1 MKKRSI
7 KKAASLLSLGT
18 LAVVGLS
25 LFGSL
30 AGGKPQNT
38 SIKDKYYPNYSTLDQ
53 CLDAAKELNIDIA
66 AEGDVLLKNDGSLPL
81 RGNERI
87 SVFGSNSVALVGGG
101 SYSHDALTLPQALRE
116 EGFRVNP
123 TLEQHYLDQGNSASS
138 GPMSSGGGITPQ
150 ANDFNGSVEGSLK
163 EYSDAAIIVLSRD
176 AGEGGDIARVTSE
189 KATDEDIAS
198 HRALGTYTKTASS
211 GGNQGGMPFSEG
223 TNETTSYQ
231 AKHTLMLT
239 EEERALIKKVK
250 GQFKKIC
257 VVLNTSNVM
266 EIGELKDDPQI
277 NSIIHIGRP
286 GEDGLVAL
294 ARILNGEVNPSGHLV
309 DEWVRD
315 LTADPTWENFGDNSQ
330 TGSSHR
336 YYYGADGKL
345 SFNRPQYNDNG
356 EIVQGAISDDWTD
369 LGVDYEEDIYLGYRY
384 YQTYYEDKYNAA
396 TSDAEREAAQKW
408 YDDHVTYGF
417 GYGLSY
423 TTFSLNIQG
432 VYKDEAL
439 KNALPTTLNGSE
451 LASSKGNAADIKTLY
466 IPVEVE
472 NTGKVSGKQTVQIYV
487 SSPYTKGGIEKA
499 SHDLVGYG
507 KTDVLQPG
515 EKETVIVKVNV
526 QDFASFDY
534 NDKNNDGVKG
544 DYELDK
550 GTYTIRALTSSHRDL
565 SVDAKESTMDDVDE
579 FSFRIENTVHQ
590 HLDDF
595 SSKELKNLFTTD
607 DGKYTHIGEDGKE
620 QVNSLRTADMMQD
633 GKDAEKLMTRAD
645 FDKTFPKHPEEVTV
659 QKDDGTGTEKKNA
672 LIFKKEIYDRWQ
684 NTDTA
689 RLTHVLDKQIDTSSD
704 GIRVYGALQDKESDP
719 WYMSEADFNTVAS
732 DWTQAKD
739 KTSRTITL
747 KFKDLNGLDYDDPKF
762 DTFLNQLT
770 WDEITALSTESRA
783 STVALDDF
791 GKPKSVDQ
799 DGPNCFDNLYQWC
812 DETVIA
818 ATWNTDLGYLDGQI
832 VGSMAL
838 LTGNTGWYGPGMDM
852 HRSAFSGRN
861 NEYYSQDGIQGGYMA
876 ASVVRGAQ
884 EKGCNAMIKHL
895 AFNDQETNRGGQ
907 SLYTWQSEQ
916 NIRQNELKM
925 FQMAIQEGG
934 AQAGMSGYGRI
945 QGIVNQSNWY
955 LNTGLLQNQWG
966 WHGFMI
972 TDGFLGM
979 RWCTT
984 IDQMVRAGNG
994 IVYKTEPWYDLL
1006 SGEWDSTKRS
1016 GKGNV
1021 VYKADMT
1028 DKNAPYKESYMQYY
1042 YARKVAH
1049 SVLWATANS
1058 NNYQNGFAQLALQGG
1073 SLGSIKAFE
1082 SANLTV
1088 GLDATLL
1095 GNDSFATYSISK
1107 GALPLGLELDEKT
1120 GKITGSAKKEGTYQ
1134 FTISVTLDNYVTKTA
1149 DYSITVNS
1157 AFSLVEGSDEFDKM
1171 EVGKEFQA
1179 QYESSVFTTEGGKYD
1194 TIEYTVKDGSL
1205 PDGVTLSK
1213 DGLISGKPTKAG
1225 TFTLTIA
1232 VKATKKS
1239 SGGGFPFA
1247 SSDSPISAPVMNAD
1261 MPGGFPGFG
1270 GGDTVTEA
1278 DFSVTFTV
1286 KGNEVEEP
1294 KEDFSGEIKALK
1306 AEIEALKNKGSDTSA
1321 LEARIAALEGKT
1333 PADYSKD
1340 IEELKKEIEDLRKS
1354 SSSGCSGSVVAAT
1367 SAVVS
1372 LGMLGLGLALK
1383 KKKEEK

>member
-7 KKAASLLSLGT
+7 KKGASVLSYST
-18 LAVVGLS
+18 LALVGLS

-30 AGGKPQNT
+30 AGGKTQHT
-38 SIKDKYYPNYSTLDQ
+38 TIKDKFYPNYSTLDQ
-53 CLDAAKELNIDIA
+53 CLDAAKELDIDIA
-66 AEGDVLLKNDGSLPL
+66 GEGDVLLKNDGTLPL
-81 RGNERI
+81 KGNERI

-116 EGFRVNP
+116 EGFKVNP
-123 TLEQHYLDQGNSASS
+123 TLEKHYLDQGNSASS
-138 GPMSSGGGITPQ
+138 GPMSSGGGITSQ

-176 AGEGGDIARVTSE
+176 AGEGGDIARITSE
-189 KATDEDIAS
+189 EATEEDKAA
-198 HRALGTYTKTASS
+198 HRALGTYSKTIK
-211 GGNQGGMPFSEG
+211 NEDG
-223 TNETTSYQ
+223 TESKTSFT

-239 EEERALIKKVK
+239 KEERDLIKKVK
-250 GQFKKIC
+250 GQFDKIC

-277 NSIIHIGRP
+277 NSIINIGRP
-286 GEDGLVAL
+286 GEDGLIAL
-294 ARILNGEVNPSGHLV
+294 ARILNGSINPSGHLV
-309 DEWVRD
+309 DEWPRD

-336 YYYGADGKL
+336 YYYGKDGKL
-345 SFNRPQYNDNG
+345 SFNRPQFDDSGN
-356 EIVQGAISDDWTD
+356 IVQGAISDDWID

-396 TSDAEREAAQKW
+396 TNDSERQSAQKW
-408 YDDHVTYGF
+408 YDDHVAYGF

-423 TTFSLNIQG
+423 TTFSMNIKG
-432 VYKDEAL
+432 AFKDEEL
-439 KNALPTTLNGSE
+439 KNALPSQLNGSE
-451 LASSKGNAADIKTLY
+451 FDSKKGKEADIKTLY

-507 KTDVLQPG
+507 KTNILQPG
-515 EKETVIVKVNV
+515 ERETIVVKVNV
-526 QDFASFDY
+526 QDFASYDY
-534 NDKNNDGVKG
+534 NDKNKDGIKG
-544 DYELDK
+544 DYELDQ
-550 GTYTIRALTSSHRDL
+550 GEYTIRALSSSHRDL
-565 SVDAKESTMDDVDE
+565 SVNAKESKDDDVDE
-579 FSFRIENTVHQ
+579 FSFSIQNTAHLR
-590 HLDDF
+590 LDDF
-595 SSKELKNLFTTD
+595 SNKELSNLFTTD
-607 DGKYTHIGEDGKE
+607 DGKYTCIGKDGKE
-620 QVNSLRTADMMQD
+620 QVNSLRTADMMQEGENGD
-633 GKDAEKLMTRAD
+633 PEVLMSRAD
-645 FDKTFPKHPEEVTV
+645 FDSTFPRHPNEVTV
-659 QKDDGTGTEKKNA
+659 EKDDGTGKEKKNA
-672 LIFKKEIYDRWQ
+672 LVFKKEIYDRWQ
-684 NTDTA
+684 NTDTS
-689 RLTHVLDKQIDTSSD
+689 RLTHVLDKQVDTSSD
-704 GIRVYGALQDKESDP
+704 GIRVYSALEDKETDP
-719 WYMSEADFNTVAS
+719 WYMTKAEFDEVAK
-732 DWTQAKD
+732 DYTQAKD

-747 KFKDLNGLDYDDPKF
+747 KFKDLNGLDYDDPKY
-762 DTFLNQLT
+762 DEFLNQLT

-791 GKPKSVDQ
+791 GKPKSIDQ

-1006 SGEWDSTKRS
+1006 SGEWDETKRN

-1021 VYKADMT
+1021 VYKADLT
-1028 DKNAPYKESYMQYY
+1028 DKNAQYQESYMQYY

-1058 NNYQNGFAQLALQGG
+1058 NNYQNGFAELALKGG
-1073 SLGSIKAFE
+1073 NLGNIKAFE
-1082 SANLTV
+1082 SADLNV
-1088 GLDATLL
+1088 GLDANLL

-1107 GALPLGLELDEKT
+1107 GSLPEGLELDEKT
-1120 GKITGSAKKEGTYQ
+1120 GKITGKATKEGDYS
-1134 FTISVTLDNYVTKTA
+1134 FTLSVIIDNYVTKSAT
-1149 DYSITVNS
+1149 YSIKVDS
-1157 AFSLVEGSDEFDKM
+1157 AFSLVKGSDDFADMK
-1171 EVGKEFQA
+1171 VGEEFQA

-1194 TIEYTVKDGSL
+1194 SVEYSL
-1205 PDGVTLSK
+1205 KEGTLPEGITLDK
-1213 DGLISGKPTKAG
+1213 TGLISGTPSKAG
-1225 TFTLTIA
+1225 TFNVTIA

-1247 SSDSPISAPVMNAD
+1247 DKGSSIPAPALKAD

-1270 GGDTVTEA
+1270 GGDTTTEA
-1278 DFSVTFTV
+1278 DFTITLVV

-1294 KEDFSGEIKALK
+1294 KEDFSAEIKALK
-1306 AEIEALKNKGSDTSA
+1306 EEIEALKSKGTDTSA
-1321 LEARIAALEGKT
+1321 LESRIASLEGKT
-1333 PADYSKD
+1333 PVDYSKD
-1340 IEELKKEIEDLRKS
+1340 IDELKKEIDALKNKD
-1354 SSSGCSGSVVAAT
+1354 SSGCSGSLLAA
-1367 SAVVS
+1367 SSSVLA
-1372 LGMLGLGLALK
+1372 LGLLGISLCLK